1 MYRVQKLKID
11 VHVHTSHSDSK
22 SSVREVI
29 EEARRKGLDGLAITD
44 HGTLRGA
51 REALNLRHNLL
62 IIPGEEIKTKGGDL
76 LALGIRRAIP
86 EGLDA
91 VEAID
96 QVHEQGG
103 LVIVPHPTVPL
114 FAKFKKE
121 ELGRL
126 HLDGLEVFSAI
137 TPFPW
142 WYAKKNMRLAQA
154 LGLPMVAGSDS
165 HNCKTVGDAYTM
177 VETEKKD
184 LDSVLRAIKEGKT
197 EIGCN
202 SSKLIFKIEMLFRFF
217 RVPF

>member
-1 MYRVQKLKID
+1 MVIVPVAQKLKID
-11 VHVHTSHSDSK
+11 IHVHTNYSDSK

-51 REALNLRHNLL
+51 YEALNLRHNLL
-62 IIPGEEIKTKGGDL
+62 IIPGEEIETKRGDL
-76 LALGIRRAIP
+76 LALGILRAVP
-86 EGLDA
+86 KGLDA

-96 QVHEQGG
+96 RVHGQGG

-114 FAKFKKE
+114 FSKFKE
-121 ELGRL
+121 EDLRRL
-126 HLDGLEVFSAI
+126 QLDGLEVFSAI

-142 WYAKKNMRLAQA
+142 RYAKKNIRLAQK

-165 HNCKTVGDAYTM
+165 HNCKTVGDAYTI
-177 VETEKKD
+177 VETENKD
-184 LDSVLRAIKEGKT
+184 LDGVLRAIKEGKT

-202 SSKLIFKIEMLFRFF
+202 SSKLIYKIEMLFNMLF
-217 RVPF
+217 

>member
-1 MYRVQKLKID
+1 MVIGPCPKLKID
-11 VHVHTSHSDSK
+11 IHVHTSHSDSR

-44 HGTLRGA
+44 HKTLRGA

-62 IIPGEEIKTKGGDL
+62 IIPGEEIKTKKGDL
-76 LALGIRRAIP
+76 LALGIRREVP

-96 QVHEQGG
+96 QIHGQGG
-103 LVIVPHPTVPL
+103 LVVVPHPTVPL
-114 FAKFKKE
+114 FAKFTKE
-121 ELGRL
+121 DLGRL
-126 HLDGLEVFSAI
+126 QLDGLEVFSAI

-142 WYAKKNMRLAQA
+142 RYARKNMKLAQA

-165 HNCKTVGDAYTM
+165 HNCKTVGDAYTV

-184 LDSVLRAIKEGKT
+184 LDSVLRAIKEGET
-197 EIGCN
+197 RIGCN
-202 SSKLIFKIEMLFRFF
+202 SSRLIFKIEMLFNVLF
-217 RVPF
+217 